1 MAKPARS
8 ELAAMRS
15 AKSARLTAGMRQA
28 VMSMTGDKLLQIT
41 LSNLTDKQLKP
52 ALRSGLSASVSV
64 MAKGVRNQ
72 VPVQLKQL
80 KKLVGSGVAKQSSKV
95 QGAKVGFSVGRASKA
110 PLGRS
115 MQNVTATGKL
125 KGVGIGPRNI
135 HWAVLGTSR
144 RTVKKTR
151 MYRGGKLVDVSN
163 WNTGAMPPILS
174 DVVRQ
179 GVEFKKDEA
188 IKAMEDR
195 LWKKMTEYIEKRYGK
210 K

>member
-8 ELAAMRS
+8 ELAAMRR
-15 AKSARLTAGMRQA
+15 AKSARQTAA
-28 VMSMTGDKLLQIT
+28 FKAAAIELVGDA
-41 LSNLTDKQLKP
+41 QLKQ
-52 ALRSGLSASVSV
+52 ALRGLSDKVTKKAVRSGLSASVSV

-72 VPVQLKQL
+72 IPVKLKTL
-80 KKLVGSGVAKQSSKV
+80 KKLVGSGVAKQSSKI

-151 MYRGGKLVDVSN
+151 MYRNGKLVDVSN